1 MEQEIIVD
9 FKGGYNDTLS
19 PLDLGKNEM
28 VKAENAD
35 INTTVQGFKTRK
47 GTSIH
52 HGATTHPID
61 YCGEFMVEGTIIT
74 YIVMNNILY
83 RLVDGELVVKKS
95 GLSDTRIYEFNHNS
109 KLYFTDTEEY
119 YVWGEYDYTSESGTE
134 DIETGDIV
142 LNLGSTGGGV
152 EDKFYKALG
161 NHGSTDLGSEDFSN
175 TSNWEECTEVDG
187 KMSSV
192 VRPVENY
199 DGSQV
204 EIAKL
209 EIFDGA
215 DEEGTVSVILDDVA
229 HDIDVYKGDDVETVV
244 ARIVNSSYTGYTVT
258 KDGNVLTFIADTPEV
273 KENGYFD
280 PQETGVIGQMYT
292 EVNGRSDN
300 NDLEP
305 IKKCTMF
312 LVHPTSMRVFACGNP
327 EDPEMLYYSDL
338 GNPAYFSKF
347 QRLVPIQGE
356 GAIKALINISDAV
369 LISYANSWYKWRGIE
384 VGEDAQFKSLALPY
398 GAVNNDC
405 VALTPYSFTYL
416 SKNGLFTVSASII
429 GEDTS
434 IVSNRSMINNIA
446 KDKVMKT
453 INSIGNQD
461 NVQAVFHDNK
471 YLLAYSETSGS
482 NDKVLEYS
490 WDNKAFTKITG
501 WEVTKWIKSD
511 DFNLYFAS
519 GNYLLKAFDG
529 YKDIDVSDGSDKNID
544 LDVVLRY
551 LSFKSPMIDKL
562 LRFIKVLASKE
573 GASAKIDL
581 SITGGNNT
589 VSITDM
595 SLASSL
601 VGADNETIERIKN
614 MAMLSDYFR
623 INISSSE
630 VNNPVTIIGLAL
642 DYEIIR
648 SKRPNIVNDST
659 LLS

>member
-1 MEQEIIVD
+1 
-9 FKGGYNDTLS
+9 
-19 PLDLGKNEM
+19 
-28 VKAENAD
+28 
-35 INTTVQGFKTRK
+35 
-47 GTSIH
+47 
-52 HGATTHPID
+52 
-61 YCGEFMVEGTIIT
+61 
-74 YIVMNNILY
+74 
-83 RLVDGELVVKKS
+83 
-95 GLSDTRIYEFNHNS
+95 
-109 KLYFTDTEEY
+109 
-119 YVWGEYDYTSESGTE
+119 
-134 DIETGDIV
+134 
-142 LNLGSTGGGV
+142 
-152 EDKFYKALG
+152 
-161 NHGSTDLGSEDFSN
+161 
-175 TSNWEECTEVDG
+175 
-187 KMSSV
+187 
-192 VRPVENY
+192 
-199 DGSQV
+199 
-204 EIAKL
+204 
-209 EIFDGA
+209 
-215 DEEGTVSVILDDVA
+215 
-229 HDIDVYKGDDVETVV
+229 
-244 ARIVNSSYTGYTVT
+244 
-258 KDGNVLTFIADTPEV
+258 
-273 KENGYFD
+273 
-280 PQETGVIGQMYT
+280 
-292 EVNGRSDN
+292 
-300 NDLEP
+300 
-305 IKKCTMF
+305 
-312 LVHPTSMRVFACGNP
+312 
-327 EDPEMLYYSDL
+327 
-338 GNPAYFSKF
+338 
-347 QRLVPIQGE
+347 
-356 GAIKALINISDAV
+356 
-369 LISYANSWYKWRGIE
+369 
-384 VGEDAQFKSLALPY
+384 
-398 GAVNNDC
+398 
-405 VALTPYSFTYL
+405 
-416 SKNGLFTVSASII
+416 
-429 GEDTS
+429 
-434 IVSNRSMINNIA
+434 
-446 KDKVMKT
+446 MKT